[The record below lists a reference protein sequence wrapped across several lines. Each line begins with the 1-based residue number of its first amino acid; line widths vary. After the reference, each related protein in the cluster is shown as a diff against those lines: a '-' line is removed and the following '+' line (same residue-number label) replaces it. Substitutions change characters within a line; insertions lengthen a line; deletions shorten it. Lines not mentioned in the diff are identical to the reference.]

1 MKAVVRAG
9 AASTLT
15 AVLILGT
22 LLPSSTASAATTTL
36 TAAADAFV
44 LSSSPTAN
52 RGATSPLRVRAGQKI
67 AYVRFNVPPVD
78 AGTNISSATLRMY
91 ALNASRCGT
100 GGVQILRASNDTW
113 GEHTI
118 IWSNQP
124 GSAGPSIASAS
135 WTGSGYRAF
144 AVTAAVTA
152 GQPVSFVIKHPD
164 GCVASA
170 DTTFVSREAST
181 NRPELVV
188 ETAGAVPPPLAPA
201 CSDGQDNDADGRID
215 LADPGCTDASDTDET
230 DPPPPLAPACSDGQD
245 NDADGVIDL
254 ADPGCT
260 DASDTD
266 ETDPSPPA
274 ACDDGRDNDGDGAI
288 DLADPGCAGPTDT
301 DETDLAPGG
310 GGPGGAIFSCQAT
323 GQVANVDPIVS
334 PGQVA
339 EHTHQFYGASP
350 VHMTETSA
358 ELRTHTTTCVETDNR
373 SAFWMPTVEEDGVRL
388 LPGTT
393 ASGGGKHALIYYRC
407 RHSESVCANMQPF
420 PENFGHVSGNRH
432 AMSAA
437 ENPVFRNGLG
447 GWRCGTGGGA
457 FSPMPP
463 TTCSSGVLV
472 AGVTFGNCLL
482 PNGTL
487 SDAVNSGCTSVGGR
501 PILRIQ
507 QYFRFWVGVGT
518 VGRITMG
525 GGHLDPY
532 QLHADYFFGWSTAA
546 SDNFMRICVNANR
559 DCGTDPNV

>member
-1 MKAVVRAG
+1 M
-9 AASTLT
+9 
-15 AVLILGT
+15 
-22 LLPSSTASAATTTL
+22 AT
-36 TAAADAFV
+36 
-44 LSSSPTAN
+44 SISPTPAAPTP
-52 RGATSPLRVRAGQKI
+52 RIRTRPIRPHRLH
-67 AYVRFNVPPVD
+67 
-78 AGTNISSATLRMY
+78 
-91 ALNASRCGT
+91 
-100 GGVQILRASNDTW
+100 GV
-113 GEHTI
+113 
-118 IWSNQP
+118 
-124 GSAGPSIASAS
+124 
-135 WTGSGYRAF
+135 
-144 AVTAAVTA
+144 
-152 GQPVSFVIKHPD
+152 PD
-164 GCVASA
+164 GQDNDADGHIDLADPGCTDAS
-170 DTTFVSREAST
+170 DTD
-181 NRPELVV
+181 
-188 ETAGAVPPPLAPA
+188 ETDPPPPIAPACSDGQDNDADGHIDLADPGCTDASDTDETDPPPPIAPA

-230 DPPPPLAPACSDGQD
+230 DPPPPIAPACSDGQD
-245 NDADGVIDL
+245 NDADGHIDL

-266 ETDPSPPA
+266 ETDPPPPA
-274 ACDDGRDNDGDGAI
+274 ACADGHDNDGDGAI

-301 DETDLAPGG
+301 DERDLVPAN

-323 GQVANVDPIVS
+323 GQVANVDPIVF

-358 ELRTHTTTCVETDNR
+358 ELRTHATTCVETDNR

-393 ASGGGKHALIYYRC
+393 ASGGGKHALVYYRC
-407 RHSESVCANMQPF
+407 RHSASVCANMQPF
-420 PENFGHVSGNRH
+420 PENFGHVNGNRH

-437 ENPVFRNGLG
+437 ENPAFRDGLG

-507 QYFRFWVGVGT
+507 QYFRFWVGIGT

-525 GGHLDPY
+525 GGHLEPY
-532 QLHADYFFGWSTAA
+532 QLHADYFFGWIHGGVRQLHEDLRQRQPRLRHGPERLSPVSQPPTVGAKVALAGPTRSSSA
-546 SDNFMRICVNANR
+546 SALA
-559 DCGTDPNV
+559 PP

>member
-1 MKAVVRAG
+1 M
-9 AASTLT
+9 
-15 AVLILGT
+15 LGMP
-22 LLPSSTASAATTTL
+22 LLSLSLSLSASAATMTL
-36 TAAADAFV
+36 TAAVDAFV

-52 RGATSPLRVRAGQKI
+52 RGVTSPLRVRAGQKI
-67 AYVRFNVPPVD
+67 AFVRFNVPPVD
-78 AGTNISSATLRMY
+78 AGTTISSATLRMY
-91 ALNASRCGT
+91 ASNASRCGT

-113 GEHTI
+113 GERTLT
-118 IWSNQP
+118 WSNQP
-124 GSAGPSIASAS
+124 GSAGPPIASAS
-135 WTGSGYRAF
+135 WTGSGYRGF

-170 DTTFVSREAST
+170 DTTFVSREASA
-181 NRPELVV
+181 NRPELVL

-230 DPPPPLAPACSDGQD
+230 DPPP
-245 NDADGVIDL
+245 
-254 ADPGCT
+254 
-260 DASDTD
+260 
-266 ETDPSPPA
+266 A
-274 ACDDGRDNDGDGAI
+274 ACADGRDNDRDGAI

-301 DETDLAPGG
+301 DERDLAPAS

-323 GQVANVDPIVS
+323 GQVANVDPIVF

-358 ELRTHTTTCVETDNR
+358 ELRTHATTCVETDNR
-373 SAFWMPTVEEDGVRL
+373 SAFWMPTVEEDGMRL

-393 ASGGGKHALIYYRC
+393 ASGGGKHALVYYRC
-407 RHSESVCANMQPF
+407 RHSASVCANMQPF
-420 PENFGHVSGNRH
+420 PENFGQVSGNRH

-437 ENPVFRNGLG
+437 ENPALRDGLS

-487 SDAVNSGCTSVGGR
+487 SDTVNSGCTSVGGR

-507 QYFRFWVGVGT
+507 QYFRFWVGIGT

-525 GGHLDPY
+525 GGHLEPY
-532 QLHADYFFGWSTAA
+532 QLHADYIFGWSTAA
-546 SDNFMRICVNANR
+546 TDNFMRICVNANR
-559 DCGTDPNV
+559 DCGTNPNV